1 MKKNLGHWRGGKGIG
16 KRPLDIESIRKNMS
30 TKPDVQMPV
39 QKTSIDILRERI
51 QELRRQLYDL
61 QHRL

>member
-1 MKKNLGHWRGGKGIG
+1 MKKKLGHWRGGKGIE
-16 KRPLDIESIRKNMS
+16 KRPLNMNLLKKTLS
-30 TKPDVQMPV
+30 TKPDVQIVPV
-39 QKTSIDILRERI
+39 KTPIDILRERI

>member
-30 TKPDVQMPV
+30 TKPDVQIVPV
-39 QKTSIDILRERI
+39 KTPIDMLRERI
-51 QELRRQLYDL
+51 QELRE
-61 QHRL
+61 RLSKL